1 MSQPRTP
8 SIESEHEDAHSQ
20 SSARR
25 HSRNRRG
32 RSRTPRSLSASSEE
46 ENYDQ
51 PPRRRRKPQNK
62 GALPAVDELQDTVGG
77 VTKTATGAVD
87 TIGNTAGAL
96 TGGGEKKKDDT
107 LSLRLDLNLD
117 VYVKLKAK
125 VHGDLTLTLL

>member
-1 MSQPRTP
+1 MSQPHSP
-8 SIESEHEDAHSQ
+8 SIESQHEDAPFQ
-20 SSARR
+20 SPRPQ
-25 HSRNRRG
+25 SRSRRG

-46 ENYDQ
+46 ENYDY
-51 PPRRRRKPQNK
+51 PPQRRRKPQKK

-96 TGGGEKKKDDT
+96 TGHGEKKGEDT

-125 VHGDLTLTLL
+125 VHGDLTLSLL

>member
-1 MSQPRTP
+1 
-8 SIESEHEDAHSQ
+8 
-20 SSARR
+20 
-25 HSRNRRG
+25 
-32 RSRTPRSLSASSEE
+32 LSASSEE